1 METEPLPPSFS
12 KTYLI
17 FIVAGAILLVGIFVA
32 FAVWGDDDPS
42 TPGDVE
48 ELQQPAGERVNS

>member
-17 FIVAGAILLVGIFVA
+17 FIVIGALLFVGIFVG
-32 FAVWGDDDPS
+32 FAVLGDDVPS
-42 TPGDVE
+42 TPGDTE
-48 ELQQPAGERVNS
+48 ELQQPAGERLDQ